1 MSSVYILDS
10 KGRVL
15 ISFDYRGEVD
25 MSIPD
30 KFMAHIQNNDKILP
44 NPVFRVDDW
53 CFAYIERAS
62 LFFLAVTRTNSNVTL
77 LLTFLSQL
85 AKLFED
91 YLGTLSAEAI
101 IDNFSLVYELLDE
114 VMDYGYPQTLDS
126 QTLSEYILRD
136 KPRDLT
142 AQPKNV
148 PATATGLVTWRKEK
162 LEYSVNE
169 VFVDV
174 IEKVN
179 MLVAKNGAVI
189 HNEIVGEINLA
200 TYLSGMP
207 ELRIGLNDKILFDQQ
222 EGDHGDHQTDVSRR
236 VFELED
242 IKFHPCVRLS
252 QFERDRSITFIPPDG
267 EFNLMTYRLSAAI
280 KPIIHI
286 DSTIERFKRSR
297 VEMLIRARAQYRPQ
311 SVAQNVQIRVPVP
324 PDVDTPKAQ
333 CTAGRMRYSPND
345 NALVW
350 TIKQFPGRKQFSL
363 RAHFGLPSVESEEE
377 ESKRPIQV
385 SFEIPFF
392 TVSGLRVQYLKVF
405 EKSGYQA
412 VTWVRYLTT
421 NGSYEFRT

>member
-1 MSSVYILDS
+1 MSAVYILDS
-10 KGRVL
+10 KGRIL
-15 ISFDYRGEVD
+15 INFDYRGEVD

-30 KFMAHIQNNDKILP
+30 KFMAHIQSNDKILP

-62 LFFLAVTRTNSNVTL
+62 MFFIAVTRTNSNVTL
-77 LLTFLSQL
+77 LLTFLSSL

-91 YLGTLSAEAI
+91 YLGPLSAEAI

-114 VMDYGYPQTLDS
+114 VMDYGYPQVLDS
-126 QTLSEYILRD
+126 QALNEYIIKD
-136 KPRDLT
+136 KPKELN

-148 PATATGLVTWRKEK
+148 PVSATGVVTWRKEN
-162 LEYSVNE
+162 LEYAVNE

-207 ELRIGLNDKILFDQQ
+207 ELRIGLNDKILFDQNTNQ
-222 EGDHGDHQTDVSRR
+222 GDHQTDVSRR

-286 DSTIERFKRSR
+286 DSTIERYKRSR

-324 PDVDTPKAQ
+324 PDVDTPKAR

-377 ESKRPIQV
+377 ESKRPIV
-385 SFEIPFF
+385 VNFEIPFF

-421 NGSYEFRT
+421 DGTYEFRT

>member
-1 MSSVYILDS
+1 MSAVYILDS
-10 KGRVL
+10 KGRIL
-15 ISFDYRGEVD
+15 INFDYRGEVD
-25 MSIPD
+25 MTIPD
-30 KFMAHIQNNDKILP
+30 KFMAHIQSNDKILP

-62 LFFLAVTRTNSNVTL
+62 MFFIAVTRTNSNVTL
-77 LLTFLSQL
+77 LLTFLSSL

-91 YLGTLSAEAI
+91 YLGPLSAEAI

-114 VMDYGYPQTLDS
+114 VMDYGYPQVLDS
-126 QTLSEYILRD
+126 QALNEYIIKD
-136 KPRDLT
+136 KPKELN

-148 PATATGLVTWRKEK
+148 PVSATGVVTWRKEN
-162 LEYSVNE
+162 LEYAVNE

-207 ELRIGLNDKILFDQQ
+207 ELRIGLNDKILFDQNSNQ
-222 EGDHGDHQTDVSRR
+222 GDHQTDVSRR

-286 DSTIERFKRSR
+286 DSTIERYKRSR

-377 ESKRPIQV
+377 ESKRPIV
-385 SFEIPFF
+385 VNFEIPFF

-421 NGSYEFRT
+421 DGTYEFRT

>member
-1 MSSVYILDS
+1 MSAVYVLDS

-15 ISFDYRGEVD
+15 INFDYRGEVD

-30 KFMAHIQNNDKILP
+30 KFMSHIQQNDKILP

-53 CFAYIERAS
+53 CFAYIDRNS
-62 LFFLAVTRTNSNVTL
+62 MYFVAVTRTNSNVTL
-77 LLTFLSQL
+77 LLTFLTSL
-85 AKLFED
+85 LKVFEF
-91 YLGTLSAEAI
+91 YLGQVTAEAI
-101 IDNFSLVYELLDE
+101 IDNFSLIYELLDE
-114 VMDYGYPQTLDS
+114 VMDYGYPQTLDP
-126 QTLSEYILRD
+126 QALSEYILIN
-136 KPRDLT
+136 KPRDLSEQPT
-142 AQPKNV
+142 AV
-148 PATATGLVTWRKEK
+148 PVNATGLVTWRKEGIQ
-162 LEYSVNE
+162 YSVNE

-200 TYLSGMP
+200 TYLTGMP
-207 ELRIGLNDKILFDQQ
+207 DLRIGLNDKILFDQDNEQ
-222 EGDHGDHQTDVSRR
+222 QHQTDVSRR

-242 IKFHPCVRLS
+242 IKFHPCVRIS

-286 DSTIERFKRSR
+286 DSTIERYKRSR

-377 ESKRPIQV
+377 ESKRPIV
-385 SFEIPFF
+385 VNFEIPFF

-405 EKSGYQA
+405 EKNGYQA
-412 VTWVRYLTT
+412 VTWVRYLTQDGT
-421 NGSYEFRT
+421 YEFRT

>member
-1 MSSVYILDS
+1 MSAVYILDN

-30 KFMAHIQNNDKILP
+30 KFMAHVQSNDKIVP
-44 NPVFRVDDW
+44 NPVFRVDEW
-53 CFAYIERAS
+53 CFAYIERAAMY
-62 LFFLAVTRTNSNVTL
+62 FICVTRTNSNITL
-77 LLTFLSQL
+77 LLTFLSKL
-85 AKLFED
+85 AQVFEE
-91 YLGTLSAEAI
+91 YFGTLSAEAI

-114 VMDYGYPQTLDS
+114 VMDYGYPQVLET
-126 QTLSEYILRD
+126 QALSEYILRN
-136 KPRDLT
+136 KPSDLSS
-142 AQPKNV
+142 QPKNV
-148 PATATGLVTWRKEK
+148 PVVATGVVTWRKPN

-189 HNEIVGEINLA
+189 HNEINGEIQLS
-200 TYLSGMP
+200 TYLSGLP
-207 ELRIGLNDKILFDQQ
+207 ELKIGLNDKLIFDQNASTN
-222 EGDHGDHQTDVSRR
+222 DHQTDISRR

-242 IKFHPCVRLS
+242 IKFHACVRIS

-267 EFNLMTYRLSAAI
+267 QFQLLNYRLSAAI

-286 DSTIERFKRSR
+286 DSTIERYKRSR
-297 VEMLIRARAQYRPQ
+297 VEMLIRARAQYRQQ

-333 CTAGRMRYSPND
+333 CSAGRMRYSPND

-350 TIKQFPGRKQFSL
+350 TIKQFPGRKAFTL

-377 ESKRPIQV
+377 ESKRPISV

-421 NGSYEFRT
+421 AGTYEFRT

>member
-1 MSSVYILDS
+1 
-10 KGRVL
+10 
-15 ISFDYRGEVD
+15 

-30 KFMAHIQNNDKILP
+30 KFMAHIQSNDKILP

-53 CFAYIERAS
+53 CFAYIERNGM
-62 LFFLAVTRTNSNVTL
+62 FFIAVTRTNSNVTL
-77 LLTFLSQL
+77 LLTFLSSL

-91 YLGTLSAEAI
+91 YLGTLSAESI

-114 VMDYGYPQTLDS
+114 VMDYGYPQVTDS
-126 QTLSEYILRD
+126 QALNEYIIKD
-136 KPRDLT
+136 KPKELN

-148 PATATGLVTWRKEK
+148 PVSATGVVTWRKEN
-162 LEYSVNE
+162 LEYAVNE

-207 ELRIGLNDKILFDQQ
+207 ELRIGLNDKILFDQNGGQ
-222 EGDHGDHQTDVSRR
+222 SDHQTDVSRR

-286 DSTIERFKRSR
+286 DSTIERYKRSR

-377 ESKRPIQV
+377 ESKRPIV
-385 SFEIPFF
+385 VNFEIPFF
-392 TVSGLRVQYLKVF
+392 TVSGLRVQYLKVY

-421 NGSYEFRT
+421 DGTYEFRT

>member
-1 MSSVYILDS
+1 MSALYILDN

-15 ISFDYRGEVD
+15 INFDYRGEVD
-25 MSIPD
+25 LSIPD
-30 KFMAHIQNNDKILP
+30 KFMVHLQNNDKILP

-53 CFAYIERAS
+53 CFAYIDRAAMY
-62 LFFLAVTRTNSNVTL
+62 FVAVTRTNSNVTL
-77 LLTFLSQL
+77 LLTFLSSL

-91 YLGTLSAEAI
+91 YLGPLSPDVI
-101 IDNFSLVYELLDE
+101 VDHFSLVYEVLDE
-114 VMDYGYPQTLDS
+114 VMDYGYPQTLDFAA
-126 QTLSEYILRD
+126 LNEYIQRE
-136 KPRDLT
+136 KPRDPS
-142 AQPKNV
+142 AQPTSV
-148 PATATGLVTWRKEK
+148 PLPLTGIVSWRKEGI
-162 LEYSVNE
+162 EYSSNE

-174 IEKVN
+174 VENVH
-179 MLVAKNGAVI
+179 MLVAKNAAVI

-207 ELRIGLNDKILFDQQ
+207 ELRIGLNDKIFFDQKEQ
-222 EGDHGDHQTDVSRR
+222 HNQTDVSRR

-242 IKFHPCVRLS
+242 IKFHSCVHLS

-286 DSTIERFKRSR
+286 DSTIERYQRSR

-311 SVAQNVQIRVPVP
+311 SVAQNVTIRIPVP

-333 CTAGRMRYSPND
+333 CTAGHMRYSPND

-350 TIKQFPGRKQFSL
+350 TIKQFPGRKQFNL
-363 RAHFGLPSVESEEE
+363 RAHFGLPSVESEED
-377 ESKRPIQV
+377 ESKRPIIV

-405 EKSGYQA
+405 EKSEYQA
-412 VTWVRYLTT
+412 VTWVRYLTKDG
-421 NGSYEFRT
+421 NCEFRT

>member
-1 MSSVYILDS
+1 
-10 KGRVL
+10 
-15 ISFDYRGEVD
+15 

-30 KFMAHIQNNDKILP
+30 KFMAHIQSNDKILP

-53 CFAYIERAS
+53 CFAYIERAGM
-62 LFFLAVTRTNSNVTL
+62 FFIAVTRTNSNVTL
-77 LLTFLSQL
+77 LLTFLSSL

-91 YLGTLSAEAI
+91 YLGTLSAESI

-114 VMDYGYPQTLDS
+114 VMDYGYPQITDS
-126 QTLSEYILRD
+126 QALNEYIIKD
-136 KPRDLT
+136 KPKELN

-148 PATATGLVTWRKEK
+148 PVSATGVVTWRKEN
-162 LEYSVNE
+162 LEYAVNE

-207 ELRIGLNDKILFDQQ
+207 ELRIGLNDKILFDQNGGQ
-222 EGDHGDHQTDVSRR
+222 SDHQTDVSRR

-286 DSTIERFKRSR
+286 DSTIERYKRSR

-377 ESKRPIQV
+377 ESKRPIV
-385 SFEIPFF
+385 VNFEIPFF
-392 TVSGLRVQYLKVF
+392 TVSGLRVQYLKVY

-421 NGSYEFRT
+421 DGTYEFRT

>member
-1 MSSVYILDS
+1 MSAIYILDS

-15 ISFDYRGEVD
+15 INFDYRGEVD

-30 KFMAHIQNNDKILP
+30 KFMSHIQANDKILP

-53 CFAYIERAS
+53 CFAYIDRAS
-62 LFFLAVTRTNSNVTL
+62 MYFVAVTRTNSNVTL
-77 LLTFLSQL
+77 LLTFLSAL

-114 VMDYGYPQTLDS
+114 VMDYGYPQTVDS
-126 QTLSEYILRD
+126 EALSEYILRD
-136 KPRDLT
+136 KPRDLN
-142 AQPKNV
+142 AQPTNV
-148 PATATGLVTWRKEK
+148 PVNATGLVTWRKEG
-162 LEYSVNE
+162 LSYGVNE

-189 HNEIVGEINLA
+189 HNEIDGEIKLA

-207 ELRIGLNDKILFDQQ
+207 ELRIGLNDKILFDQNDQ
-222 EGDHGDHQTDVSRR
+222 QQHQTDVSRR

-267 EFNLMTYRLSAAI
+267 EFRLMNYRLSAAI

-286 DSTIERFKRSR
+286 DSTIERYKRAR
-297 VEMLIRARAQYRPQ
+297 IEMLIRARAQYRPQ
-311 SVAQNVQIRVPVP
+311 SVAQNVQIKVPVP

-377 ESKRPIQV
+377 ESKRPIVV

-412 VTWVRYLTT
+412 VTWVRYMTQ
-421 NGSYEFRT
+421 NGTYEFRT

>member
-1 MSSVYILDS
+1 
-10 KGRVL
+10 
-15 ISFDYRGEVD
+15 

-30 KFMAHIQNNDKILP
+30 KFMAHIQSNDKILP

-53 CFAYIERAS
+53 CFAYIERNGM
-62 LFFLAVTRTNSNVTL
+62 FFIAVTRTNSNVTI
-77 LLTFLSQL
+77 LLTFLSSL

-91 YLGTLSAEAI
+91 YLGTLSAESI

-114 VMDYGYPQTLDS
+114 VMDYGYPQVTDS
-126 QTLSEYILRD
+126 QALNEYIIKD
-136 KPRDLT
+136 KPKELN

-148 PATATGLVTWRKEK
+148 PVSATGVVTWRKEN
-162 LEYSVNE
+162 LEYAVNE

-207 ELRIGLNDKILFDQQ
+207 ELRIGLNDKILFDQNGGQ
-222 EGDHGDHQTDVSRR
+222 SDHQTDVSRR

-286 DSTIERFKRSR
+286 DSTIERYKRSR

-377 ESKRPIQV
+377 ESKRPIV
-385 SFEIPFF
+385 VNFEIPFF
-392 TVSGLRVQYLKVF
+392 TVSGLRVQYLKAY

-421 NGSYEFRT
+421 DGTYEFRT

>member
-1 MSSVYILDS
+1 MSAVYILDN
-10 KGRVL
+10 KGRIL
-15 ISFDYRGEVD
+15 INFDYRGEVD

-30 KFMAHIQNNDKILP
+30 KFMAHIQSNDKILP

-62 LFFLAVTRTNSNVTL
+62 MFFIAVTRTNSNVTL
-77 LLTFLSQL
+77 LLTFLSSL

-91 YLGTLSAEAI
+91 YLGTLSAESI
-101 IDNFSLVYELLDE
+101 IDNFSLIYELLDE
-114 VMDYGYPQTLDS
+114 VMDYGYPQITDS
-126 QTLSEYILRD
+126 QALNEYIIKD
-136 KPRDLT
+136 KPKELN

-148 PATATGLVTWRKEK
+148 PVSATGVVTWRKEN
-162 LEYSVNE
+162 LEYAVNE

-207 ELRIGLNDKILFDQQ
+207 ELRIGLNDKILFDQNGGQ
-222 EGDHGDHQTDVSRR
+222 SDHQTDVSRR

-286 DSTIERFKRSR
+286 DSTIERYKRSR

-377 ESKRPIQV
+377 ESKRPIV
-385 SFEIPFF
+385 VNFEIPFF
-392 TVSGLRVQYLKVF
+392 TVSGLRVQYLKVY

-421 NGSYEFRT
+421 DGTYEFRT

>member
-1 MSSVYILDS
+1 MSAVYILDS

-15 ISFDYRGEVD
+15 INFDYRGEVD
-25 MSIPD
+25 LSIAD
-30 KFMAHIQNNDKILP
+30 KFMAHIQTNDKILP

-53 CFAYIERAS
+53 CFAYIDRAS
-62 LFFLAVTRTNSNVTL
+62 MYFVTVTRTNSNVTL
-77 LLTFLSQL
+77 LLTFLSSL
-85 AKLFED
+85 TKLFED
-91 YLGTLSAEAI
+91 YLGPLSPDVI

-126 QTLSEYILRD
+126 AALGDYILRD
-136 KPRDLT
+136 KPRDLA
-142 AQPKNV
+142 AQPTAV
-148 PATATGLVTWRKEK
+148 PVAATGVVSWRKEGI
-162 LEYSVNE
+162 EYSSNE

-174 IEKVN
+174 VEKVN
-179 MLVAKNGAVI
+179 MLVAKNAAVI

-207 ELRIGLNDKILFDQQ
+207 ELRIGLNDKIFFDQKEQ
-222 EGDHGDHQTDVSRR
+222 HHQTDVSRR

-242 IKFHPCVRLS
+242 IKFHSCVRLS

-286 DSTIERFKRSR
+286 DSTIERYKRSR

-311 SVAQNVQIRVPVP
+311 SVAQNVTIRVPVP

-377 ESKRPIQV
+377 ESKRPIVV

-421 NGSYEFRT
+421 DGNYEFRT

>member
-1 MSSVYILDS
+1 
-10 KGRVL
+10 VL
-15 ISFDYRGEVD
+15 INFDYRGEVD

-30 KFMAHIQNNDKILP
+30 KFMAHIQTNDKILP

-53 CFAYIERAS
+53 CFAYIDRAS
-62 LFFLAVTRTNSNVTL
+62 MYFVSVTRTNSNVTL
-77 LLTFLSQL
+77 LLTFLSAL
-85 AKLFED
+85 ARLFED
-91 YLGTLSAEAI
+91 YLGVLSAEAI

-114 VMDYGYPQTLDS
+114 VMDYGYPQTLDA
-126 QTLSEYILRD
+126 TALGEFILRD
-136 KPRDLT
+136 KPRDPGD
-142 AQPKNV
+142 QPKSV
-148 PATATGLVTWRKEK
+148 PISATGVVSWRKEN
-162 LEYSVNE
+162 LEYGVNE

-174 IEKVN
+174 VEKVN

-207 ELRIGLNDKILFDQQ
+207 ELRIGLNDKILFDQNDQ
-222 EGDHGDHQTDVSRR
+222 QQHQTDVSRR

-363 RAHFGLPSVESEEE
+363 RAHFGLPSVESDEE
-377 ESKRPIQV
+377 ESKRPIV
-385 SFEIPFF
+385 VCFEIPFF

-421 NGSYEFRT
+421 NGTYEFRT

>member
-1 MSSVYILDS
+1 MSAVYILDS
-10 KGRVL
+10 KGRIL
-15 ISFDYRGEVD
+15 INFDYRGEVD

-30 KFMAHIQNNDKILP
+30 KFMAHIQSNDKILP

-53 CFAYIERAS
+53 CFAYIERS
-62 LFFLAVTRTNSNVTL
+62 NMFFIAVTRTNSNVTL
-77 LLTFLSQL
+77 LLTFLSAL

-91 YLGTLSAEAI
+91 YLGTLNAESI

-114 VMDYGYPQTLDS
+114 VMDYGYPQTLDAQS
-126 QTLSEYILRD
+126 LNEYIIRD
-136 KPRDLT
+136 KPRDLS
-142 AQPKNV
+142 AQPKAV
-148 PATATGLVTWRKEK
+148 PISATGVVTWRKEN

-207 ELRIGLNDKILFDQQ
+207 ELRIGLNDKILFDQNNGQ
-222 EGDHGDHQTDVSRR
+222 GDHQTDVSRR

-286 DSTIERFKRSR
+286 DSTIERYKRSR

-377 ESKRPIQV
+377 ESKRPIV
-385 SFEIPFF
+385 VNFEIPFF

-405 EKSGYQA
+405 EKTGYQA

-421 NGSYEFRT
+421 DGTYEFRT

>member
-1 MSSVYILDS
+1 MSAIYILDS

-15 ISFDYRGEVD
+15 INFDYRGEVD

-30 KFMAHIQNNDKILP
+30 KFMAHIQQNDKILP

-53 CFAYIERAS
+53 CFAYIDRAS
-62 LFFLAVTRTNSNVTL
+62 MYFVAVTRTNSNVTL
-77 LLTFLSQL
+77 LLTFLSSL
-85 AKLFED
+85 AKLFEF
-91 YLGTLSAEAI
+91 YLDKLTAEDI

-114 VMDYGYPQTLDS
+114 VMDYGYPQLTDP
-126 QTLSEYILRD
+126 QALSEYILRD
-136 KPRDLT
+136 KPRDLS
-142 AQPKNV
+142 AQPTNV
-148 PATATGLVTWRKEK
+148 PVNATGLVTWRKEN

-207 ELRIGLNDKILFDQQ
+207 ELRIGLNDKILFDQ
-222 EGDHGDHQTDVSRR
+222 GDEQQHQTDVSRR

-242 IKFHPCVRLS
+242 IKFHPCVKLS

-267 EFNLMTYRLSAAI
+267 EFNLMKYRLSAAI

-286 DSTIERFKRSR
+286 DSTIDRYKRSR

-377 ESKRPIQV
+377 ESKRPIV
-385 SFEIPFF
+385 VNFEIPFF

-412 VTWVRYLTT
+412 VTWVRYLTQDGT
-421 NGSYEFRT
+421 YEFRT

>member
-1 MSSVYILDS
+1 MSAIYILDS

-15 ISFDYRGEVD
+15 INFDYCGEVD
-25 MSIPD
+25 LSIPD
-30 KFMAHIQNNDKILP
+30 KFMAHIQTNDKILA

-53 CFAYIERAS
+53 CFAYIDRAS
-62 LFFLAVTRTNSNVTL
+62 MYFVSVTRTNSNVTL
-77 LLTFLSQL
+77 LLTFLSSL

-91 YLGTLSAEAI
+91 YLGTLSAEVI

-114 VMDYGYPQTLDS
+114 VMDYGYPQTLDA
-126 QTLSEYILRD
+126 TALGEYILRE
-136 KPRDLT
+136 KPRDPGD
-142 AQPKNV
+142 QPKGV
-148 PATATGLVTWRKEK
+148 PISATGVVSWRKEN
-162 LEYSVNE
+162 LEYGVNE

-174 IEKVN
+174 VEKVN

-207 ELRIGLNDKILFDQQ
+207 ELRIGLNDKILFDQNDQ
-222 EGDHGDHQTDVSRR
+222 QQHQTDVSRR

-377 ESKRPIQV
+377 ESKRPIV
-385 SFEIPFF
+385 VCFEIPFF

-421 NGSYEFRT
+421 NGTYEFRT

>member
-1 MSSVYILDS
+1 
-10 KGRVL
+10 
-15 ISFDYRGEVD
+15 

-30 KFMAHIQNNDKILP
+30 KFMAHIQSNDKILP

-53 CFAYIERAS
+53 CFAYIERAGM
-62 LFFLAVTRTNSNVTL
+62 FFIAVTRTNSNVTL
-77 LLTFLSQL
+77 LLTFLSSL

-91 YLGTLSAEAI
+91 YLGTLSAESI

-114 VMDYGYPQTLDS
+114 VMDYGYPQITDS
-126 QTLSEYILRD
+126 QALNEYIFKE
-136 KPRDLT
+136 KPKELS

-148 PATATGLVTWRKEK
+148 PVSATGVVTWRKEN
-162 LEYSVNE
+162 LEYAVNE

-207 ELRIGLNDKILFDQQ
+207 ELRIGLNDKILFDQNGGQ
-222 EGDHGDHQTDVSRR
+222 SDHQTDVSRR

-286 DSTIERFKRSR
+286 DSTIERYKRSR

-377 ESKRPIQV
+377 ESKRPIV
-385 SFEIPFF
+385 VNFEIPFF

-421 NGSYEFRT
+421 DGTYEFRT

>member
-1 MSSVYILDS
+1 MSAVYILDS
-10 KGRVL
+10 KGRIL
-15 ISFDYRGEVD
+15 INFDYRGEVD

-30 KFMAHIQNNDKILP
+30 KFMAHIQSNDKILP

-53 CFAYIERAS
+53 CFAYIERANM
-62 LFFLAVTRTNSNVTL
+62 FFIAVTRTNSNVTL
-77 LLTFLSQL
+77 LLTFLSAL

-91 YLGTLSAEAI
+91 YLGTLNAETI

-114 VMDYGYPQTLDS
+114 VMDYGYPQTLDAQS
-126 QTLSEYILRD
+126 LNEYIIRD
-136 KPRDLT
+136 KPRDLS
-142 AQPKNV
+142 AQPKAV
-148 PATATGLVTWRKEK
+148 PISATGVVTWRKDN

-207 ELRIGLNDKILFDQQ
+207 ELRIGLNDKILFDQNNGQ
-222 EGDHGDHQTDVSRR
+222 GDHQTDVSRR

-252 QFERDRSITFIPPDG
+252 QFERDRSITFVPPDG

-286 DSTIERFKRSR
+286 DSTIERYKRSR

-377 ESKRPIQV
+377 ESKRPIV
-385 SFEIPFF
+385 VNFEIPFF

-405 EKSGYQA
+405 EKTGYQA

-421 NGSYEFRT
+421 DGTYEFRT